1 MTVFKPHL
9 LLLKKERTQLLTK
22 STSIFKIVPPQQP
35 IIGLG
40 SGSAPREGQEYQLS
54 CQSQGGNPEPN
65 ITWFRN
71 EQQIVSGSLVGL
83 RVEQTRL
90 NGTTTN
96 TLSWIPSIEDHNAVY
111 KCSVWNKAMASMLQ
125 PLESETRMRVECK
138 YAPFFMHPFCCS
150 LFLTLSSSQTSVD
163 QLRYL

>member
-1 MTVFKPHL
+1 M
-9 LLLKKERTQLLTK
+9 
-22 STSIFKIVPPQQP
+22 STSIKIVPPQQP

-40 SGSAPREGQEYQLS
+40 SASAPREGQEYQLS

-71 EQQIVSGSLVGL
+71 EQQIVPGSLVGL

-111 KCSVWNKAMASMLQ
+111 KCSVWNKAMASMIQ
-125 PLESETRMRVECK
+125 PLESETRIRVECK
-138 YAPFFMHPFCCS
+138 YA
-150 LFLTLSSSQTSVD
+150 LFLMHSFLLFIVFDSIFTVIVEANQTKHLLID
-163 QLRYL
+163 CNICN